1 VIAEWISDRLGGQ
14 GPLLPLTAFL
24 LTGVCVYVVASRLA
38 RHADAIAD
46 ATGIGRLWI
55 GSLLLA
61 ASTSLPELVT
71 DVNAALLDAPDIGV
85 GDLFGSTLA
94 NMLLLAV
101 LDLSYR
107 RRRLLQAVSPQLA
120 SIGLLAIVLT
130 AVAGSAIAS
139 GGWGSIGRVGVE
151 TLAIVALYLVGMHA
165 IYQDSMPTAPPQQ
178 LELGDTA
185 RTVLQR
191 GAIGFALALAG
202 LLLLTPLLV
211 LSAHVLASESGL
223 GDTFV
228 GTMLVG
234 ATTSFPEL
242 AATVAAVRI
251 GALDLAVGNLLGSNA
266 FNMCVLLAMD
276 LAYAHGPVLRHV
288 SPTHLITAHFAVLSI
303 GLGMIGILARGSRR
317 LAPFRIVALLIICSY
332 ALAAWLLSTAGR

>member
-1 VIAEWISDRLGGQ
+1 MSAGWFAAALGGQ
-14 GPLLPLTAFL
+14 GPLLPFAAFL
-24 LTGVCVYVVASRLA
+24 LLGLGVYLVASRLA

-71 DVNAALLDAPDIGV
+71 DVNAALLGAVDIGV

-94 NMLLLAV
+94 NMLMLAV
-101 LDLSYR
+101 LDLAYR
-107 RRRLLQAVSPQLA
+107 RRRLLQEVSPQLA

-130 AVAGSAIAS
+130 AVAGSALAS
-139 GGWGSIGRVGVE
+139 GGWGRLGRVGIE
-151 TLAIVALYLVGMHA
+151 TVAIVALYLIGMHA
-165 IYQDSMPTAPPQQ
+165 IYLDSVPTAPPQQ
-178 LELGDTA
+178 LELGA
-185 RTVLQR
+185 SSRSVLRR
-191 GAIGFALALAG
+191 GALGFALALGG

-211 LSAHVLASESGL
+211 VSAHVLALESGL
-223 GDTFV
+223 GETFI
-228 GTMLVG
+228 GTLLVG
-234 ATTSFPEL
+234 ATTSLPEI

-276 LAYAHGPVLRHV
+276 LASGAGPVLRHAA
-288 SPTHLITAHFAVLSI
+288 PTHLISAQFGILCI
-303 GLGMIGILARGSRR
+303 GLGMMGILARGERR
-317 LAPFRIVALLIICSY
+317 LAPFRLVAVLIVLAY
-332 ALAAWLLSTAGR
+332 AAAMWLLSAAGG